1 MLIILIILIAIFL
14 RNVSNDQLRRFL
26 YLLAILYVG
35 TYLYDYYNV
44 KPTNLLDVSINVEP
58 LEPTLIYDKENV
70 KLYDIADDLTYKSK
84 KNFTLKHFIER
95 INLYNEEQFE
105 YNIKKIL
112 ME

>member
-1 MLIILIILIAIFL
+1 MVFSCP
-14 RNVSNDQLRRFL
+14 RKSD
-26 YLLAILYVG
+26 
-35 TYLYDYYNV
+35 
-44 KPTNLLDVSINVEP
+44 
-58 LEPTLIYDKENV
+58 DKENV
-70 KLYDIADDLTYKSK
+70 KLYDIADDLTYKSR